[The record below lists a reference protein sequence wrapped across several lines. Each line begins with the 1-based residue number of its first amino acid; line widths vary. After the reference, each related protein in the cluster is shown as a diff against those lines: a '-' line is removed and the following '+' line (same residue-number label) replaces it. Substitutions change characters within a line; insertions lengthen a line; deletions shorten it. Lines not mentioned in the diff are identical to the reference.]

1 MVGARAY
8 DLAYR
13 YWAPWDKV
21 GLRKDLVALLESGR
35 VDPDRY
41 PRVIDLG
48 CGTGANV
55 VHLAGNGYEAWGVD
69 FSEVAIRK
77 ARERAAA
84 AGVSARFVIGDL
96 TATSIDGVAGP
107 FDLIID
113 FGTLDDLRGED
124 RMAMAR
130 TVTRLSRPG
139 SLYLEYCFFGVT
151 EELPRVSFTGTSTM
165 SHIAP
170 GELEEL
176 FGPEWDVEP
185 FASYEDWKIAVFLL
199 TRQGRPEADR

>member
-8 DLAYR
+8 DLMYR

-21 GLRKDLVALLESGR
+21 GLRKDLVDLLDSGR
-35 VDPDRY
+35 VDPDRF
-41 PRVIDLG
+41 PRVVDLG

-55 VHLAGNGYEAWGVD
+55 VHLAGLGYDAWGVD

-77 ARERAAA
+77 ARERAEAEGVAA
-84 AGVSARFVIGDL
+84 EFVIGDL
-96 TATSIDGVAGP
+96 TAASIDGVAGP
-107 FDLIID
+107 FDLIVD

-124 RMAMAR
+124 RRAMAR
-130 TVTRLSRPG
+130 SITRLSRRG
-139 SLYLEYCFFGVT
+139 SLFLEYCFYGVT
-151 EELPRVSFTGTSTM
+151 DELPRFSFKGTSKM

-176 FGPEWDVEP
+176 FGDGWDVEP
-185 FASYEDWKIAVFLL
+185 FATYEEWKTAAFLL
-199 TRQGRPEADR
+199 SRR